1 MALKFSESPAV
12 RIREVDLTGVVPGV
26 TSSTGAIV
34 GDFAWGPTEIPIFLG
49 TESELASTF
58 GSPLAGGN
66 ADDFLSAAYFLKYSS
81 SAFVVRASK
90 EGADASSALPF
101 SAKYFGSLGDTL
113 SVHVCDAGRWSA
125 DPSNPVLDSE
135 GDPVL
140 DSDGLPVLGPWT
152 YQSEFSSAP
161 VGTELHVVVVSTV
174 EGEKTVIETY
184 DYVSTESTSRLDN
197 GSTNYIQDVIN
208 ATSSWI
214 SLNGSP
220 GPVDYSLT
228 GGSDGDQ
235 NAEADYFS
243 AYGVFADKD
252 TIQVDFLIPPAGVSG
267 DLQKSVTLQKELVR
281 IAELRKDCVAVVSP
295 SLSAG
300 ELSVDAMLAHVSSLA
315 TNSSYLFVDGNWLKV
330 YNKYQDKY
338 TSIPA
343 ASSTAGLMAATDAV
357 AAAWFSPAGSRRGQY
372 LGVTDLL
379 VNPSKSQRD
388 QLYKAG
394 INPVVSFPGQGIMLY
409 GDKTHLSRP
418 SAFDR
423 INVRRLFLVL
433 ERAISAAAENVMFE
447 FNDEFT
453 RAEFV
458 NIVEPFLREVQGRRG
473 ITDFKVVCDET
484 NNTSEVID
492 RNEFIASCFI
502 KPARSINYVTLNFV
516 AVRSGVDFEEV
527 VGSAGV

>member
-90 EGADASSALPF
+90 EGSSASEALPF
-101 SAKYFGSLGDTL
+101 SAKYVGSLGDTL

-140 DSDGLPVLGPWT
+140 DSDGSPVLGPWT

-197 GSTNYIQDVIN
+197 GSTNYIEDVIN

-214 SLNGSP
+214 SLNGWP
-220 GPVDYSLT
+220 GPIDYSLT

-295 SLSAG
+295 TTNTESTVVAS
-300 ELSVDAMLAHVSSLA
+300 MLKHVEDLA

-447 FNDEFT
+447 FNDDFT

>member
-34 GDFAWGPTEIPIFLG
+34 GDFAWGPTETPVFLG

-66 ADDFLSAAYFLKYSS
+66 AADFLSAAYFLKYSS
-81 SAFVVRASK
+81 SAFVVRAAK
-90 EGADASSALPF
+90 EGASASTATPF
-101 SAKYFGSLGDTL
+101 SAKYVGSLGNNL
-113 SVHVCDAGRWSA
+113 SVHVCD
-125 DPSNPVLDSE
+125 SNTWEEAVLESDGS
-135 GDPVL
+135 PAL
-140 DSDGLPVLGPWT
+140 DSDGNPVTLVWE
-152 YQSEFSSAP
+152 YQDLFASAP
-161 VGTELHVVVVSTV
+161 TGDELHIVVVSTV
-174 EGEKTVIETY
+174 DGEETVLETY
-184 DYVSTESTSRLDN
+184 DFVSTDPTDKLDT
-197 GSTNYIQDVIN
+197 GSTNYVVDVVS
-208 ATSSWI
+208 ATSGWVTLSGI
-214 SLNGSP
+214 P
-220 GPVDYSLT
+220 AATDYVLT
-228 GGSDGDQ
+228 GGSDGNQ

-243 AYGVFADKD
+243 AYGVFSDKD
-252 TIQVDFLIPPAGVSG
+252 TIQIDFLIPPAGASG
-267 DLQKSVTLQKELVR
+267 DLNTSVTLQKELVS
-281 IAELRKDCVAVVSP
+281 IAEQRKDCVAVVSP
-295 SLSAG
+295 TIDTQSTVVAS
-300 ELSVDAMLAHVSSLA
+300 MLHHVSELA
-315 TNSSYLFVDGNWLKV
+315 VNSSYLFVDGNWLKV
-330 YNKYQDKY
+330 YNKYQDVY
-338 TSIPA
+338 TNIPA

-357 AAAWFSPAGSRRGQY
+357 AAAWFSPAGSRRGNY
-372 LGVTDLL
+372 LGVTDLI
-379 VNPSKSQRD
+379 VNPTKSQRD

-473 ITDFKVVCDET
+473 ITEFKVVCDET

-502 KPARSINYVTLNFV
+502 KPSRSINYVTLNFV